1 MKLANFLLIT
11 PIAITALA
19 VAQIPFHLAFT
30 NQGLIN
36 PVFGLG
42 LLALLTLSGLVL
54 LASEMLEEA
63 RDKHAAELQ

>member
-19 VAQIPFHLAFT
+19 VAQIPLHLAFT
-30 NQGLIN
+30 SEGLIN
-36 PVFGLG
+36 PVFGFG
-42 LLALLTLSGLVL
+42 LLALLTLSGLAL

-63 RDKHAAELQ
+63 RNEQTSEL